1 VLDWTPRPDVRY
13 GYWCINHLSV
23 QFDWSR
29 PCPLCVLHAV
39 PTTNQGAKMAE
50 KTYPPTRG
58 ELLEALRD
66 ALPWTSIEDERYRL
80 WKLRV
85 DELLKRCPEAR

>member
-1 VLDWTPRPDVRY
+1 
-13 GYWCINHLSV
+13 
-23 QFDWSR
+23 
-29 PCPLCVLHAV
+29 
-39 PTTNQGAKMAE
+39 MAE